1 MVSDAEADLS
11 KVPSG
16 GGQPIDPQTRATME
30 GRFRRDFQDVRVH
43 VDDQAAASADA
54 LGADAYAIGRDVY
67 FASGKYAPTTDE
79 GQRLLAHELTHTL
92 QQTEGGAIG
101 PQRQPNKGKPS
112 SPDDNEK
119 QAQKAGAAKV
129 SPERE
134 RAPYWGTGVAPT
146 PEERATPGQ
155 VRALQ
160 IRFDVLI
167 AFLRNSFPK
176 SADTVSRLQAERTRV
191 ESIHRD
197 DVLKEGDQ
205 LEAVQVAVASVA
217 LIQKGLPAE
226 VPDDL
231 KGPFDGVVQAVNA
244 TVRDLATDNQAT
256 RLKEAQTA
264 AEKYVDAFTTSLLKK
279 TQEASTKLA
288 STPAGFDDA
297 NPFINGLARNGRIVF
312 GSTLEHVGT
321 YTIAREWTLEDMKK
335 LGDLGKIAASPLA
348 DRLRFLDE
356 HGPRVT
362 SLMKRIEGILIL
374 ASAFLEGSALM
385 SAVAEASDQMVFSD
399 IGIAI
404 TIRDSVIAPIAK
416 HLPGTPP
423 ENVLKAASG
432 ALQSQHAA
440 VTARCKDVQEYL
452 EKVHTFAQLAAV
464 ALSLYGGMAAMEAAG
479 GSGVTVGAAGM
490 PQIALGQFVR
500 GSLAF
505 TMGSQMVMSGLTQQ
519 PITIQGF
526 AQQALMDMATFGLM
540 HSVGFGLAG
549 RYGGA
554 ANVPVGVQT
563 SAQFAALWAW
573 TAAFEIAAQRDP
585 VTASGV
591 VKTIATTGQHTALM
605 LMMGAVA
612 HKIGTLPKLTIP
624 EAPDPALASRQR
636 AAMQQYDQLVERG
649 KALESQINKLSEK
662 QSSEEMQ
669 RLLRQSEAWY
679 GEYNARVRAL
689 QDVQVLDKA
698 QADALTAEGAKR
710 AGDLRNLRDMS
721 RLAMRETGQSTVA
734 YSGEIRNMDVFLGR
748 LVRQKMI
755 TAYEAVGREGIY
767 KVTDAEGRVSFYYP
781 EGATPES
788 SRGMNLVADALA
800 ETFPNASAAT
810 RSNAATALDALP
822 AAEATDVALQLT
834 GPKAQ
839 AVLEWLAELGS
850 KGGAPRFVSGDLL
863 RIAASREGPLDMLR
877 GERQSDLDA
886 WAQTSFEKVVGRRDG
901 GSFLSFLGEVR
912 QRRGS
917 LKVAGPAEAQAI
929 ATELAAAA
937 EVMKVRAPGPSV
949 TAPGSVA
956 EPTVWDWVQGQ
967 QRRGMT
973 GEFVEARID
982 GQTRILQLRDG
993 VVIRSW
999 TWNGSEGV
1007 NPVDVKGTLDLL
1019 KAGAQVAEKTANP
1032 AERAALIEALGPYAD
1047 SVSFLRRVRS
1057 GFGTSLEI
1065 SEALNLIDRIRP
1077 RSVPAETKAAPEV
1090 KPEPPPDL
1098 PPVTT
1103 RDMYITRHRTLTQR
1117 AANQGM
1123 TNNPLLDAVHKWNP
1137 RTGENA
1143 PSDPTATL
1151 DLLEKQLNSAR
1162 DATLRQFRSRRFG
1175 AAEMESVKQAF
1186 GGRTDYADFLV
1197 TLSGKQGVTAEMLRG
1212 LGYMTQEPPPGTKN
1226 PINVNDVLGMAR
1238 TAAERNMVLQ
1248 QFARIMEAQPGG
1260 IQGGYRL
1267 LSDMTINANNWKGG
1281 AWILKWMAENPQK
1294 IGEIASFEQRD
1305 VMTPAESGAAA
1316 QIERRY
1322 DVVLKSGKTL
1332 EFKSWT
1338 NWFPES
1344 ITKQFRKDVLL
1355 HTRSFTYLGNIENI
1369 RWLFEGPPGMNEM
1382 TPEGPRFNR
1391 MSVSAARNAIREQMR
1406 LGLED
1411 AMNEVNIPQDQRPMI
1426 RQLFSQAV
1434 GKVIEI
1440 HPGKP

>member
-1 MVSDAEADLS
+1 MVSGTDADLQ

-16 GGQPIDPQTRATME
+16 GGQPMDPQTRATME
-30 GRFRRDFQDVRVH
+30 ARFRRDFQDVRVH
-43 VDDQAAASADA
+43 VDNEAAASADVLA
-54 LGADAYAIGRDVY
+54 ADAYTIGRDMY
-67 FASGKYAPTTDE
+67 FAADKYAPTTDE
-79 GQRLLAHELTHTL
+79 GQQLLAHELTHTL
-92 QQTEGGAIG
+92 QQTEGVASG
-101 PQRQPNKGKPS
+101 PQRQPTGKGKPATT
-112 SPDDNEK
+112 DANEK
-119 QAQKAGAAKV
+119 QAQKIGAGQTGAA
-129 SPERE
+129 RE
-134 RAPYWGTGVAPT
+134 RAPYWGTGVAAT

-160 IRFDVLI
+160 IRFDLLI
-167 AFLRNSFPK
+167 AIFRASFPK
-176 SADTVSRLQAERTRV
+176 STDTVSRLQAERTRV

-205 LEAVQVAVASVA
+205 LEAAQFAADSVA
-217 LIQKGLPAE
+217 LIQKGLPDA

-231 KGPFDGVVQAVNA
+231 KGPYDGVVQAVNA
-244 TVRDLATDNQAT
+244 TARDLATDNQAT
-256 RLKEAQTA
+256 RLKETQTA
-264 AEKYVDAFTTSLLKK
+264 AEKYVDAFTSGLLKK
-279 TQEASTKLA
+279 TQEAAEKLA

-312 GSTLEHVGT
+312 GSTLDHVGA
-321 YTIAREWTLEDMKK
+321 YTIAREWTLDDMKK

-348 DRLRFLDE
+348 DRLRFLEE

-385 SAVAEASDQMVFSD
+385 SAVADASDQMVWSD
-399 IGIAI
+399 IAIAM

-479 GSGVTVGAAGM
+479 GSGVTVGVAGM
-490 PQIALGQFVR
+490 PQIALGQFIR

-505 TMGSQMVMSGLTQQ
+505 TMGSQMVMSALTLQ
-519 PITIQGF
+519 PITIEGF
-526 AQQALMDMATFGLM
+526 THQALMDMATFGLM

-554 ANVPVGVQT
+554 ANVPAGVQAG
-563 SAQFAALWAW
+563 AQFAALWAW
-573 TAAFEIAAQRDP
+573 TAGFEIAAQRDP

-624 EAPDPALASRQR
+624 EAPDPALAVRQK
-636 AAMQQYDQLVERG
+636 AAIQQYEQLVERG
-649 KALESQINKLSEK
+649 KTLESQINSWAEK
-662 QSSEEMQ
+662 RQSPEDMQ
-669 RLLRQSEAWY
+669 RLLRQSEGWY

-689 QDVQVLDKA
+689 HEAQILDKA
-698 QADALTAEGAKR
+698 QADALIAEAGKR

-734 YSGEIRNMDVFLGR
+734 YSGDVRNVDVFLGR
-748 LVRQKMI
+748 LLRQKMI

-767 KVTDAEGRVSFYYP
+767 KVTDADGRVSFYYP

-800 ETFPNASAAT
+800 ETFPDASVAT
-810 RSNAATALDALP
+810 RSNAAAALDALP
-822 AAEATDVALQLT
+822 AAEATQVALQLT

-863 RIAASREGPLDMLR
+863 QFVASREGPLEILR

-886 WAQTSFEKVVGRRDG
+886 WAQTSFEQVVRNRSG
-901 GSFLSFLGEVR
+901 GAFLEFISEVR

-929 ATELAAAA
+929 TTELAAAA
-937 EVMKVRAPGPSV
+937 EVSKVVAPGPSV
-949 TAPGSVA
+949 SAPGSVH
-956 EPTVWDWVQGQ
+956 EPTVWEWVQGQ

-973 GEFVEARID
+973 GEFVQATID
-982 GQTRILQLRDG
+982 GQVRVLQLRDG

-1019 KAGAQVAEKTANP
+1019 KAGVQTADKTADP
-1032 AERAALIEALGPYAD
+1032 AQRAALMEALGPYAD
-1047 SVSFLRRVRS
+1047 SVSFLRRVRG
-1057 GFGTSLEI
+1057 GFGASLEI

-1077 RSVPAETKAAPEV
+1077 KSVPAETKPAAEI
-1090 KPEPPPDL
+1090 KPEPAPDL

-1103 RDMYITRHRTLTQR
+1103 RDMYITRHRMLTQR

-1123 TNNPLLDAVHKWNP
+1123 TGPLLDAVQNWNP

-1143 PSDPTATL
+1143 PSNPTATL
-1151 DLLEKQLNSAR
+1151 ELLEQQLNSAR
-1162 DATLRQFRSRRFG
+1162 DAALKQYRKKFKG
-1175 AAEMESVKQAF
+1175 EMDRVKQAF
-1186 GGRTDYADFLV
+1186 GGREDFADFLV
-1197 TLSGKQGVTAEMLRG
+1197 TLSGSHKITPEMMRG
-1212 LGYMTQEPPPGTKN
+1212 LGYMTQEPPPGIKR
-1226 PINVNDVLGMAR
+1226 PIDVNDVLGMSR

-1260 IQGGYRL
+1260 IPGGYRM
-1267 LSDMTINANNWKGG
+1267 LSDMTINANNWRGG

-1294 IGEIASFEQRD
+1294 IGEIASFEQQD
-1305 VMTPAESGAAA
+1305 IMTPAESGAPAK
-1316 QIERRY
+1316 IDRRY

-1344 ITKQFRKDVLL
+1344 ILKQFRKDVLL
-1355 HTRSFTYLGNIENI
+1355 HTRSFTFLGNIENI
-1369 RWLFEGPPGMNEM
+1369 RWLFEGPPGMTEM
-1382 TPEGPRFNR
+1382 TPDGPRFNR
-1391 MSVSAARNAIREQMR
+1391 MSVSDARKAIREQMR
-1406 LGLED
+1406 LGLEE
-1411 AMNEVNIPQDQRPMI
+1411 AMNEVNVPQDQRPML
-1426 RQLFSQAV
+1426 RQLFDQAA
-1434 GKVIEI
+1434 GKIIEI